1 MFSKEHIIWIFICV
15 FIIIFTMYFL
25 LRHKPSIKSVL
36 TVACILRVIG
46 DMVKVFS
53 TIEMV
58 PNTLNGLMVPYLKL
72 QYLPLHLCGLQIVF
86 MFYARFTTNEKG
98 RNAVLAFMYPTC
110 MIGAFIS
117 LILPSI
123 FTDSI
128 SVSETFTHALSYQYF
143 LYHTMLVILGLYIPL
158 SKKVKLNTK
167 SYLATLIIL
176 FSVAYLA
183 IYVNSMCA
191 VPVFD
196 GKEVIAVNYITDFFS
211 LTYTPIGIKLNT
223 INEWFIYLGIL
234 TLVAVVLMGIFYIP
248 YFIKDYKL
256 WKNKKTIRS

>member
-1 MFSKEHIIWIFICV
+1 MFSVEHIIWIFICV
-15 FIIIFTMYFL
+15 FIIAIATYFL
-25 LRHKPSIKSVL
+25 SKYKPSIKSVL

-72 QYLPLHLCGLQIVF
+72 QYLPLHLCGLQVVF
-86 MFYARFTTNEKG
+86 MFYARFTKNEKG
-98 RNAVLAFMYPTC
+98 RDAVLAFMYPTC
-110 MIGAFIS
+110 MIGGFIS

-123 FTDSI
+123 FTDSL
-128 SVSETFTHALSYQYF
+128 SVSEAFTHALSYQYF
-143 LYHTMLVILGLYIPL
+143 LYHTLLVIIGIYIPL
-158 SKKVKLNTK
+158 SKEVKLNTK
-167 SYLATLIIL
+167 SYFATLIIL

-234 TLVAVVLMGIFYIP
+234 ALIAIVLMGIFYIP
-248 YFIKDYKL
+248 YFIRDYRA
-256 WKNKKTIRS
+256 WKNKKTIRA

>member
-1 MFSKEHIIWIFICV
+1 MFSIEHIIWIFICI
-15 FIIIFTMYFL
+15 FIIVITTYFL
-25 LRHKPSIKSVL
+25 SKYKPSIKSVL

-72 QYLPLHLCGLQIVF
+72 QYLPLHLCGLQVVF
-86 MFYARFTTNEKG
+86 LFYTRFTKNEKG
-98 RNAVLAFMYPTC
+98 RSAVLAFMYPTC
-110 MIGAFIS
+110 MIGGFIS
-117 LILPSI
+117 LVLPSI
-123 FTDSI
+123 FTDSL
-128 SVSETFTHALSYQYF
+128 SVSQAFTHALSYQYF
-143 LYHTMLVILGLYIPL
+143 LYHTLLVIVGIYIPL
-158 SKKVKLNTK
+158 SKEVKLNTK
-167 SYLATLIIL
+167 SYFATLIIL

-234 TLVAVVLMGIFYIP
+234 ALVAIVLMGIFYIP
-248 YFIKDYKL
+248 YFIKDYRN
-256 WKNKKTIRS
+256 WKNKKIIRV